1 MLVSNRSIPPKA
13 ARECTSIHPADGH
26 PASLDDS
33 TLASEST
40 LQPRM
45 AVEDKSLP
53 AAGDD
58 ALSPPPLQPL
68 QQLDGAGHGGGSG
81 YGSGNGNGNGN
92 GGETEVPISGLSSA
106 KQATSL
112 SVSRYL
118 KEKEQEWKAVSERIR
133 PLTLLEL
140 PVDIL
145 SLVVKEAS
153 FMTHSPLPFPGPLC
167 ALAAF
172 IVAFL
177 SFFASRSFL
186 PLPPWSTMLAEQR
199 R

>member
-1 MLVSNRSIPPKA
+1 
-13 ARECTSIHPADGH
+13 
-26 PASLDDS
+26 
-33 TLASEST
+33 
-40 LQPRM
+40 M

-68 QQLDGAGHGGGSG
+68 QQLDGAGHGGA
-81 YGSGNGNGNGN
+81 SGNGSGNGNGN
-92 GGETEVPISGLSSA
+92 GGETEAPISGPSFA

-118 KEKEQEWKAVSERIR
+118 KEKEQEWKAVSERSR

-153 FMTHSPLPFPGPLC
+153 S
-167 ALAAF
+167 
-172 IVAFL
+172 
-177 SFFASRSFL
+177 
-186 PLPPWSTMLAEQR
+186 
-199 R
+199 

>member
-1 MLVSNRSIPPKA
+1 
-13 ARECTSIHPADGH
+13 
-26 PASLDDS
+26 
-33 TLASEST
+33 
-40 LQPRM
+40 M

-68 QQLDGAGHGGGSG
+68 PQLDGAGHGGGSG
-81 YGSGNGNGNGN
+81 HGSGSGSGNGNGN
-92 GGETEVPISGLSSA
+92 GGETEAPISGPSFA

-112 SVSRYL
+112 SVSRFL
-118 KEKEQEWKAVSERIR
+118 KEKEQEWKAVSERSR

-153 FMTHSPLPFPGPLC
+153 S
-167 ALAAF
+167 
-172 IVAFL
+172 
-177 SFFASRSFL
+177 
-186 PLPPWSTMLAEQR
+186 
-199 R
+199 